1 MLLVF
6 GVRPMRIDIAEIV
19 ELVERTPGI
28 YRRPDRIDVAREITN
43 LRNKLQSTI
52 ESNLQPW
59 FVLLDESIQ
68 VFFLLECFMFRQQ
81 LLSNEVPFAIQCSK
95 IKRDLVSIRE
105 LIAIGQDI
113 CAAVLV
119 RTFLEDLEI
128 AMVVALDKGM
138 SESYKTTNSQTD
150 FWNKYVGYG
159 RVYDHISKYLSASG
173 AQEVEINETI
183 ARHKE
188 MKRFCSDCTH
198 GGMMS
203 SLRSAF
209 TPSLTDSDEVH
220 HQSLGAISPDAR
232 FICLSVSEEC
242 RVFAGSLINHLTRD
256 TKLHVYERFT
266 LDDRLFDVFS
276 SAYVLQELIKRHG
289 KKLLNAKDNNAKI

>member
-1 MLLVF
+1 
-6 GVRPMRIDIAEIV
+6 
-19 ELVERTPGI
+19 
-28 YRRPDRIDVAREITN
+28 
-43 LRNKLQSTI
+43 
-52 ESNLQPW
+52 
-59 FVLLDESIQ
+59 
-68 VFFLLECFMFRQQ
+68 MFRQP
-81 LLSNEVPFAIQCSK
+81 LMNNEVPFAIQCSK

-128 AMVVALDKGM
+128 AMVVALDIDI
-138 SESYKTTNSQTD
+138 SASYKTTNNQTD

-173 AQEVEINETI
+173 AQDAEISETI
-183 ARHKE
+183 ARHKD

-209 TPSLTDSDEVH
+209 TPSLTATDQVH

-232 FICLSVSEEC
+232 YICLSVSEEC
-242 RVFAGSLINHLTRD
+242 RVFAGSLVNHLTRE

-266 LDDRLFDVFS
+266 LDDKLFDVFS
-276 SAYVLQELIKRHG
+276 SAYVLQELVKRHG
-289 KKLLNAKDNNAKI
+289 KKLHNAQAKNVQTKQTAAQ

>member
-1 MLLVF
+1 
-6 GVRPMRIDIAEIV
+6 MRIEIAEIA

-28 YRRPDRIDVAREITN
+28 YRRPDRIDVAREIAN
-43 LRNKLQSTI
+43 LRAKLKGTI
-52 ESNLQPW
+52 DSKLQPW

-68 VFFLLECFMFRQQ
+68 IFFLLERFMFRQP
-81 LLSNEVPFAIQCSK
+81 LESNEVPFAIQCSK

-138 SESYKTTNSQTD
+138 SASYKTTNNQTE
-150 FWNKYVGYG
+150 FWNKYIGYG

-173 AQEVEINETI
+173 AEEVEISETI
-183 ARHKE
+183 ARHKD

-198 GGMMS
+198 GGMKS

-209 TPSLTDSDEVH
+209 TPSLMTSDEVH

-232 FICLSVSEEC
+232 YICLSVSEEC
-242 RVFAGSLINHLTRD
+242 RVFAESLVNHLSKGS
-256 TKLHVYERFT
+256 KLHVYERFT
-266 LDDRLFDVFS
+266 LDDKLFDVFS
-276 SAYVLQELIKRHG
+276 SAYVLQELVRRYG
-289 KKLLNAKDNNAKI
+289 KKLYSAPI

>member
-1 MLLVF
+1 
-6 GVRPMRIDIAEIV
+6 MRIDIGEVV
-19 ELVERTPGI
+19 ELVQSTPGI
-28 YRRPDRIDVAREITN
+28 YRRPDRIDVAREIVN
-43 LRNKLQSTI
+43 LRAKLQITI
-52 ESNLQPW
+52 DSNLQPW

-68 VFFLLECFMFRQQ
+68 VFFLLERFMFRQP
-81 LLSNEVPFAIQCSK
+81 LLNDEVPFAIQCSK
-95 IKRDLVSIRE
+95 IKRDLISIRE

-128 AMVVALDKGM
+128 AMAVALDKDI
-138 SESYKTTNSQTD
+138 SASYKTTNNQVD
-150 FWNKYVGYG
+150 FWNKHIGYG

-173 AQEVEINETI
+173 AQEAEINETI
-183 ARHKE
+183 ERHKN
-188 MKRFCSDCTH
+188 MKQFCSDCTH
-198 GGMMS
+198 GGMIS

-209 TPSLTDSDEVH
+209 TPSLTTPDEVH

-232 FICLSVSEEC
+232 YICLSVSEEC
-242 RVFAGSLINHLTRD
+242 RVFAGSLVNHLIRD
-256 TKLHVYERFT
+256 SKLHVYARFS

-289 KKLLNAKDNNAKI
+289 KNLHFAQLNSAQT